1 MAKVLKTNIN
11 KTTIGL
17 DNGSIEEVDTAS
29 LDFIPQVDDELEVY
43 KTGDEIIVR
52 KCNKEQFYH
61 NGRRVNKLVYALLAI
76 FLGSFG
82 IHKFYAGLLFISC
95 SFGLV
100 YLGLLALLRVLQHW
114 SRKLTVMVISIY
126 RNGD

>member
-1 MAKVLKTNIN
+1 MAKVLKTNVS
-11 KTTIGL
+11 KTIIGL

-82 IHKFYAGLLFISC
+82 IHKFYAGRMVGLFISF

-100 YLGLLALLRVLQHW
+100 YLGL
-114 SRKLTVMVISIY
+114 
-126 RNGD
+126 

>member
-43 KTGDEIIVR
+43 KTAMKLLLENVIKSNFII
-52 KCNKEQFYH
+52 
-61 NGRRVNKLVYALLAI
+61 
-76 FLGSFG
+76 
-82 IHKFYAGLLFISC
+82 
-95 SFGLV
+95 
-100 YLGLLALLRVLQHW
+100 
-114 SRKLTVMVISIY
+114 MVEE
-126 RNGD
+126 

>member
-1 MAKVLKTNIN
+1 MAKVLKTNVS
-11 KTTIGL
+11 KTIIGL

-76 FLGSFG
+76 FLVSFG
-82 IHKFYAGLLFISC
+82 IHKFYAGRMVGIVYILFFWTCIP
-95 SFGLV
+95 GLIGFIEGIAALV
-100 YLGLLALLRVLQHW
+100 KEADSDGNIYL
-114 SRKLTVMVISIY
+114 
-126 RNGD
+126 